1 MKKWLSVGLA
11 LVLIALTGCGVPAP
25 KSSTDAKPASSS
37 VPAPASSADKEITV
51 AANGGKIEKAIR
63 DVIAPK
69 FKEKTGIKV
78 NFVSALSGEILSKVD
93 LQKNA
98 PQFDVAVY
106 VPLDVQ
112 RAVEKGLV
120 EPLDETTVP
129 NMKLTDPRFVAVE
142 QMGVPAFGL
151 VIAPAYNTKTFQKNG
166 FAPIASWNDLI
177 RPDYKGK
184 TAYSDIANDW
194 SFATLY
200 NLAFANGGS
209 LDNMEPGLNKA
220 KELARYSDTFYKNS
234 TQMMPALQQGEADVT
249 VMGSYAI
256 AELVESGVP
265 LKMVIPK
272 EGAPLQ
278 AFNATVVKNAPHKAD
293 AMQLINYLISEES
306 QKLISDGGFYPT
318 VKGMKISSKFEDS
331 IGIKEDTDKVYR
343 PDIKKLSEIR
353 AVWMDRWTKEVSPE
367 LGKSVKK

>member
-1 MKKWLSVGLA
+1 MKKWLGIGLIFVLTA
-11 LVLIALTGCGVPAP
+11 LAGCGVPTP
-25 KSSTDAKPASSS
+25 NSSKDANQANPPSAA
-37 VPAPASSADKEITV
+37 PAPASNKEITV

-69 FKEKTGIKV
+69 FREETGIKV
-78 NFVSALSGEILSKVD
+78 NFLSALSGEILSKVE

-98 PQFDVAVY
+98 PQLDVAVY

-112 RAVEKGLV
+112 RAVEKDLV
-120 EPLDETTVP
+120 EPLDEATVP
-129 NMKLTDPRFVAVE
+129 NMKLLDSRFVAVDNK
-142 QMGVPAFGL
+142 GVPAFGL
-151 VIAPAYNTKTFQKNG
+151 VIAPAYNTKTFEQNG
-166 FAPIASWNDLI
+166 IAPITSWNDLI
-177 RPDYKGK
+177 RAEYKGK

-194 SFATLY
+194 SFTTLY

-209 LDNMEPGLNKA
+209 LDNMEPGLEKA

-234 TQMMPALQQGEADVT
+234 TQMMPAMQQGAADVT

-256 AELVESGVP
+256 ADLAESGVP

-278 AFNATVVKNAPHKAD
+278 AFNATVVKNAPHKAE
-293 AMQLINYLISEES
+293 AIQFLNYLISEES
-306 QKLISDGGFYPT
+306 QKLISESGFYP
-318 VKGMKISSKFEDS
+318 VLQGMEIPEKFQAS
-331 IGIKEDTDKVYR
+331 IGIKGTDKVYR
-343 PDIKKLSEIR
+343 PDVKKLSEIR
-353 AVWMDRWTKEVSPE
+353 AAWMDRWTKEVAPE